1 MKQAMKITDHAL
13 LRYMERVKGIDTEGF
28 RQYLEDA
35 LNKPRLRQVVDF
47 AGDTNFKV
55 KTGGIT
61 YCIRGGH
68 VTTCYLE

>member
-13 LRYMERVKGIDTEGF
+13 LRYLERAEGIDTERF

-35 LNKPRLRQVVDF
+35 LNTPRLRQVIDI
-47 AGDTNFKV
+47 AGNTNFKI
-55 KTGGIT
+55 KKGGIT

-68 VTTCYLE
+68 VTTCYPE

>member
-1 MKQAMKITDHAL
+1 MKRVTKITDHAL
-13 LRYMERVKGIDTEGF
+13 LRYLKRAKGIDIEGF

-35 LNKPRLRQVVDF
+35 LNTPRLRQVIDF

-61 YCIRGGH
+61 YCIRGGR
-68 VTTCYLE
+68 VTTCYPE